1 MFFRNTCFKEQV
13 PVIAS
18 VGREDVLALTV
29 RIEMCVFLCLNKSE
43 ILFVFLP
50 KALLNFE

>member
-13 PVIAS
+13 PVVAS

-43 ILFVFLP
+43 IFDILL
-50 KALLNFE
+50 KTLLNFK

>member
-43 ILFVFLP
+43 IFDFLL
-50 KALLNFE
+50 KTLLNFK